1 MYSSQLSQGAS
12 SETTIAVFT
21 PTPTPGAGL
30 STVPE
35 SHDPDSSPPDY
46 YQLYNGQKPP
56 SSSDITV
63 TNMTF
68 EEKEQLSASPE
79 IEKQPHPPAEVEHNG
94 VPPQLDRTDSNAI
107 TLDNTSSAP
116 EKEPH
121 PPPPETLEHN
131 GSPPQVH
138 TDGGGNSMGN
148 RETPNS
154 NKLEHAPSQN
164 QPHPPAETLKHNGSL
179 PHIQTNSD
187 SITVVSREIQGNDKT
202 TDNAVTN
209 GAAGVDAILAA
220 TNSEGSK
227 TRETIHPRKKKGFM
241 KGLFGK
247 QKKPRT
253 DSQKRLLSSQSSVTT
268 PGDRYGYYFP

>member
-1 MYSSQLSQGAS
+1 MYSSQLSQGTS
-12 SETTIAVFT
+12 SEITIAVFT

-56 SSSDITV
+56 SSSSGDITV
-63 TNMTF
+63 TNAAF

-94 VPPQLDRTDSNAI
+94 VPPHMDHTDNNNTS
-107 TLDNTSSAP
+107 TLDDASSPP

-121 PPPPETLEHN
+121 PPAETLEHN
-131 GSPPQVH
+131 GSPPQVQAN
-138 TDGGGNSMGN
+138 GGDSSTVS
-148 RETPNS
+148 RETLNS
-154 NKLEHAPSQN
+154 NTLEHAPSQN
-164 QPHPPAETLKHNGSL
+164 QPHPPAETLEHNGSL
-179 PHIQTNSD
+179 PHIQTSSD
-187 SITVVSREIQGNDKT
+187 VVNREIQGNDKSN
-202 TDNAVTN
+202 DNTVTN
-209 GAAGVDAILAA
+209 GATGVDAGNLAA
-220 TNSEGSK
+220 TNSEGDQ
-227 TRETIHPRKKKGFM
+227 TRETIHPRKKKGFI

-253 DSQKRLLSSQSSVTT
+253 DSQKRLLNSQSSVTT
-268 PGDRYGYYFP
+268 PDRYGY